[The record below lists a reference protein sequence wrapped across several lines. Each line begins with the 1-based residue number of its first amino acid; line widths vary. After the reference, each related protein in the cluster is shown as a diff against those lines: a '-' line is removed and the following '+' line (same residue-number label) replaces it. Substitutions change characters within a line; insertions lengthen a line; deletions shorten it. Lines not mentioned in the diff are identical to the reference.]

1 MNRTVSI
8 NQKSN
13 SIAIVIAIMQLVC
26 ILAYRMTAKVK
37 NLLKMVHTWL
47 VSKHT
52 FVDDDD
58 PTEKV
63 VMTGYQYLKFAVIVT
78 IVAFILCIK
87 F

>member
-1 MNRTVSI
+1 MVHTVSI

-26 ILAYRMTAKVK
+26 ILAVRLTAKVR
-37 NLLKMVHTWL
+37 NLLKLVHTWL

-52 FVDDDD
+52 FVDDED

-63 VMTGYQYLKFAVIVT
+63 VMTGYQYIKFAVIVT
-78 IVAFILCIK
+78 IVAFILSIK

>member
-13 SIAIVIAIMQLVC
+13 TIAIVIAIMQLVC
-26 ILAYRMTAKVK
+26 ILAYRMTAKVR

-47 VSKHT
+47 VSNHT

-58 PTEKV
+58 ESEKV
-63 VMTGYQYLKFAVIVT
+63 VMTGYQYIKFAVIVT
-78 IVAFILCIK
+78 IVAFILSIK